1 MEQTIRAHAAGIVE
15 AVLVTPGQVVA
26 PGETL
31 IRIRAVEK
39 ES

>member
-1 MEQTIRAHAAGIVE
+1 VVE

-26 PGETL
+26 PGKTL
-31 IRIRAVEK
+31 VRIRAKEK